1 MKHLV
6 IGFALAATTVP
17 VVAQNNAATVVATE
31 VVLDPAKLAVS
42 RKIADRLIPAGTLK
56 RVMGTTMDSV
66 MGNMLDS
73 VMDMPVK
80 DLARMTGMEEDKLS
94 ELNQGSL
101 KEVMAILDPSFKE
114 RTRSGMNA
122 MMSEMGN
129 LMATMEPDMRDGM
142 AEAYANQ
149 FSAKELADLDQFFN
163 TPSGIA
169 FAAKSMTIQTDP
181 AFMTRMKTL
190 VPKIMEAMPAMVK
203 KAESATSALPKAR
216 TVDQLSDDE
225 KKKLAGLLGVKVSEL
240 SKAD

>member
-6 IGFALAATTVP
+6 LGFALAAAAVPAIAQTDSSTVIAP
-17 VVAQNNAATVVATE
+17 E

-42 RKIADRLIPAGTLK
+42 RKIADRLIPPGTLK

-149 FSAKELADLDQFFN
+149 FSTKELADLDLFFD
-163 TPSGIA
+163 TPTGIA
-169 FAAKSMTIQTDP
+169 FAAKSMTLQTDP
-181 AFMTRMKTL
+181 AFMKRMKTL

-203 KAESATSALPKAR
+203 KAESATAALPKAR

-240 SKAD
+240 NKAD

>member
-6 IGFALAATTVP
+6 LGFALAVTAVP
-17 VVAQNNAATVVATE
+17 AIAQTDSATVIAAE

-42 RKIADRLIPAGTLK
+42 RKIADRLIPPGTLK

-149 FSAKELADLDQFFN
+149 FSTQELADLDLFFN
-163 TPSGIA
+163 TPTGIA
-169 FAAKSMTIQTDP
+169 FAAKSMTLQTDP
-181 AFMTRMKTL
+181 AFMKRMKAL
-190 VPKIMEAMPAMVK
+190 VPKIMEAMPVMVK
-203 KAESATSALPKAR
+203 KAESATAALPKAR

-240 SKAD
+240 NKAD